1 MPKKLAR
8 IQCRWSNSG
17 HISYRI
23 SKGYASPTDNRDLLL
38 APSLP
43 FLISH
48 QLGSFR
54 PSHGLILCS
63 QVLRFYTETH
73 HTMFPINSALKGAD
87 IQYVQ
92 TSQGTLITFHPKHR
106 LLVNNDSLEEG
117 VRQFVNNYAR
127 FVNDQISGDTFLIVR
142 GIVGSVLDGYLNIL
156 DEKITKGLIGPSSD
170 LWSADLPLQ
179 MASASLM
186 VGEIYGPTFPSDVDR
201 GHVENTFNEKSS
213 QLQAKY
219 HELSRKMGIEA

>member
-8 IQCRWSNSG
+8 IECRWSQSG
-17 HISYRI
+17 HISHRI
-23 SKGYASPTDNRDLLL
+23 SKRFASSSDDKDRVL

-54 PSHGLILCS
+54 PSYGLILCS
-63 QVLRFYTETH
+63 QVLRFYTKNH

-92 TSQGTLITFHPKHR
+92 TGQRTLITFHPKHR
-106 LLVNNDSLEEG
+106 LFVNNDSLEEG
-117 VRQFVNNYAR
+117 VRQFVNNYIR
-127 FVNDQISGDTFLIVR
+127 YINDQITGDTFLIVR
-142 GIVGSVLDGYLNIL
+142 GIVGAVLNGYLDIL
-156 DEKITKGLIGPSSD
+156 DEKLAKQLIGPGLD
-170 LWSADLPLQ
+170 RWSADLPLQ
-179 MASASLM
+179 MADASLM
-186 VGEIYGPTFPSDVDR
+186 VGKIYGPTFPSDVDR
-201 GHVENTFNEKSS
+201 GHVEDTFNEKASH
-213 QLQAKY
+213 LEARH